1 MKRFVLSLSLLPVV
15 AAAPLAAQNFRATLD
30 GYQEVPAVST
40 PGKGAF
46 RATLNP
52 DSTSLAYELEYSGLR
67 AGATAAHVHFGR
79 PGTNGGVLFWLCG
92 GGSKPSC
99 PGVGGTVSG
108 TIVAG
113 DILAIAAQGIAA
125 GDLAAALAAMRAGA
139 TYVNVHTPPLF
150 PGGEIRG
157 QIRGPRVVEPGP
169 GGGPGGGQGQQKVK
183 VCHYV
188 KSEKAWTTIEVA
200 EPAVPAHLKHGGCL
214 AKPSDVVGQPCTCP

>member
-1 MKRFVLSLSLLPVV
+1 MKQFALFLLPVI
-15 AAAPLAAQNFRATLD
+15 AGLPLAAQNFRATLD

-67 AGATAAHVHFGR
+67 APATAAHVHFGR
-79 PGTNGGVLFWLCG
+79 EGTNGGVLFWLCG
-92 GGSKPSC
+92 GGGKPAC

-108 TIVAG
+108 SIVAG
-113 DILAIAAQGIAA
+113 DIQAIAAQGIAA

-139 TYVNVHTPPLF
+139 TYVNVHTPPF
-150 PGGEIRG
+150 PTGEIRG
-157 QIRGPRVVEPGP
+157 QIRRIAPHVPAPVP

-200 EPAVPAHLKHGGCL
+200 EPAVPAHLKQGGCL
-214 AKPSDVVGQPCTCP
+214 AKPTDVVGQPCTCP

>member
-1 MKRFVLSLSLLPVV
+1 MKQLVWLLWPVL
-15 AAAPLAAQNFRATLD
+15 AAAPLASQNFRATLD

-67 AGATAAHVHFGR
+67 APATAAHVHFGR
-79 PGTNGGVLFWLCG
+79 PGTSGGILFFLCG
-92 GGSKPSC
+92 GGGKPSC

-113 DILAIAAQGIAA
+113 DIQAIAAQGIAA
-125 GDLAAALAAMRAGA
+125 GDLAAALEAMRAGA
-139 TYVNVHTPPLF
+139 TYANVHTSLF

-157 QIRGPRVVEPGP
+157 LLRPGTAPRVAEPGP
-169 GGGPGGGQGQQKVK
+169 GGGPAGGQGQQKVK
-183 VCHYV
+183 VCHYD

-200 EPAVPAHLKHGGCL
+200 EPAVAAHLKQGGCL

>member
-1 MKRFVLSLSLLPVV
+1 MKQFALLLLPVV

-52 DSTSLAYELEYSGLR
+52 DSTTLAYELEYSGLR
-67 AGATAAHVHFGR
+67 AGATMAHVHFGR
-79 PGTNGGVLFWLCG
+79 EGTNGGVLFWLCG
-92 GGSKPSC
+92 GDGKPTC

-113 DILAIAAQGIAA
+113 DIKAIAGQGIAA

-139 TYVNVHTPPLF
+139 TYVNVHTSAF

-157 QIRGPRVVEPGP
+157 QIRPGITPRAPQP
-169 GGGPGGGQGQQKVK
+169 TPGGGQGQGQEKVK

-200 EPAVPAHLKHGGCL
+200 QPAVETHLKQGGCL
-214 AKPSDVVGQPCTCP
+214 AKPTDVVGQPCTCP

>member
-1 MKRFVLSLSLLPVV
+1 MKQFALFLLPVI
-15 AAAPLAAQNFRATLD
+15 AGLPLAAQNFRATLD

-139 TYVNVHTPPLF
+139 TYVNVHTPLF

-157 QIRGPRVVEPGP
+157 QIRPGMAPRVVEP
-169 GGGPGGGQGQQKVK
+169 GPGGGQGQQKVK

-200 EPAVPAHLKHGGCL
+200 EPAVAAHLKQGGCL
-214 AKPSDVVGQPCTCP
+214 AKPTDVVGQPCTCP